1 MQLSDIENQRGMSK
15 LSLNFTR
22 AGNYNYDFN

>member
-15 LSLNFTR
+15 LSLNFTQG
-22 AGNYNYDFN
+22 GNYNYDFN